1 MYILGMA
8 LLILLSFLFYQ
19 HNYWIHYPW
28 DSERWWQAGFK
39 EAIQSVVSE
48 SKNYDKVIISQA
60 DEPALISFLGYSE
73 YPPDQFQQKYPLTS
87 EDVPSFGSISKLD
100 KYHFPSIGKGTDLY
114 SLGSVLPPKTLY
126 LATIKEINLN
136 LIREPERVPKDLK
149 LIKSITYP
157 SGDPAFYLFQ
167 KAI

>member
-1 MYILGMA
+1 
-8 LLILLSFLFYQ
+8 
-19 HNYWIHYPW
+19 
-28 DSERWWQAGFK
+28 
-39 EAIQSVVSE
+39 
-48 SKNYDKVIISQA
+48 VIISQA
-60 DEPALISFLGYSE
+60 DEPALILFLGYSE

-87 EDVPSFGSISKLD
+87 EDVPGFGSISKLD
-100 KYHFPSIGKGTDLY
+100 KYYFPSIGKGIDLY
-114 SLGSVLPPKTLY
+114 SLGSVLLPKTLY

-157 SGDPAFYLFQ
+157 SGDPAFYLFE